1 MIVIKL
7 TKTITEDPKII
18 RISFKSVNQDKEII
32 LGSIIKVNHKELIPQ
47 SVVSQTLSKIYKEL
61 FNEDID

>member
-18 RISFKSVNQDKEII
+18 RVSFKSMHQDKEII
-32 LGSIIKVNHKELIPQ
+32 LGSIIKINNKELVPQ
-47 SVVSQTLSKIYKEL
+47 SIISQTLSKIYKEL
-61 FNEDID
+61 FNEDTD